1 MTMPISAADHVAQV
15 IEGRGQT
22 KYVGSTRIMSVRIPA
37 QLFYA
42 IQALSVKSGRTRNA
56 TIGMLLDVGLQEV
69 TAKLSRQTA
78 LELEQM
84 QAQFFNESGE
94 ADD

>member
-15 IEGRGQT
+15 IERRGEAR
-22 KYVGSTRIMSVRIPA
+22 YMGSTRIMSVRIPA
-37 QLFYA
+37 QLFYS
-42 IQALSVKSGRTRNA
+42 IKALSSKSGRSQNA

-69 TAKLSRQTA
+69 TAKLSEQTR

-84 QAQFFNESGE
+84 QVQFWKESGE